1 MTGRCLLRTIAP
13 GRSTGLG
20 LHRLRDAHRKAYRHQ
35 PALRRPVTEE
45 AALHAVAFAREG
57 VPQDG
62 RRLGAGVQTG
72 MIPCANIVGMLAA
85 GSEEEALEL

>member
-45 AALHAVAFAREG
+45 AALQAIAFAREG
-57 VPQDG
+57 VPQTGAASARESDRNDSMRQH
-62 RRLGAGVQTG
+62 RR
-72 MIPCANIVGMLAA
+72 NVGG